1 MSDHRPDEADSPDTP
16 SPDDAWRP
24 TPEEDSGGSVGT
36 PDREFPVADGPRE
49 GTPAGTA
56 AGDTPTEQFP
66 ASSDG
71 RDASAPTEQVPTVA
85 PTEQLPVPASTQQ
98 YPATPATQQ
107 FPTSGTTGA
116 PSSGSDTGSIGGTG
130 VGSGAGTGGAPTGQP
145 SSPWV
150 NPGTAQ
156 TRTGSGDPTGAGTGT
171 DGTHPGARPPYT
183 TPGGQQTDTGTPA
196 GPDAGGTAGS
206 GASPTQGYSPWSSTT
221 AGPAA
226 AGPAAGP
233 STAPFT
239 GPSSGAS
246 SPSDVPGAGAGTYGA
261 PAYGAPPTGDP
272 GAYAQYTQ
280 SAAAP
285 SSTKTHQRSGRGPGW
300 LALLVAMIVTAMIA
314 VGSTLALGG
323 GTQTAEPAATT
334 TTQSTSQT
342 VSPVQSSGDAPDW
355 EAVAAA
361 VSPATVTITVE
372 SQSSSDIGS
381 GVIYDASGHIV
392 TNYHVISAAVSSSST
407 TSNTSA
413 STSGT
418 ITVTLSDGRVYEA
431 TVVGSDQTTDLAV
444 IQLTNPPSDLTVA
457 TFGSSADLVVGQSV
471 MAIGSPLGLS
481 DTVTTGVV
489 SALNRPV
496 EVSTSETQETDP
508 DDPFGQLPQQNQ
520 QQSSTDSVITNAIQ
534 VDASINPG
542 NSGGPLFDATGAVVG
557 INSSI
562 ASLSSSSDSSG
573 SIGLGFAIP
582 SDLVKS
588 VADQLIS
595 TGTVDHA
602 VLGVTIQSGTATVDG
617 TTRIGAEVAS
627 VTSGG
632 AAAEAGIKEGDVILS
647 VDGNQVS
654 SAKSLSGYV
663 RRYKSGDSVTLEVAR
678 DGAVQKIQV
687 TLGSKG

>member
-1 MSDHRPDEADSPDTP
+1 MSDHRPDEADSPATP

-24 TPEEDSGGSVGT
+24 TPEGDGGGT
-36 PDREFPVADGPRE
+36 ADVPDTGLPTTHGSEE
-49 GTPAGTA
+49 GTPADTPS
-56 AGDTPTEQFP
+56 GDTPTEQLP
-66 ASSDG
+66 AP
-71 RDASAPTEQVPTVA
+71 AP
-85 PTEQLPVPASTQQ
+85 TQQ
-98 YPATPATQQ
+98 YPSTHPTQEL
-107 FPTSGTTGA
+107 PTTGTTGA
-116 PSSGSDTGSIGGTG
+116 PSSTSGTGS
-130 VGSGAGTGGAPTGQP
+130 VGDTATGAGPGTAGEQAPRAR
-145 SSPWV
+145 SPWV
-150 NPGTAQ
+150 NPGSAQ
-156 TRTGSGDPTGAGTGT
+156 ASIGSPADPGPVGTDRPTGVPTRGASPWGSPADGTSTPGPASARPAGSTGDPAAASPSTGG
-171 DGTHPGARPPYT
+171 P
-183 TPGGQQTDTGTPA
+183 TPGGTP
-196 GPDAGGTAGS
+196 G
-206 GASPTQGYSPWSSTT
+206 W
-221 AGPAA
+221 
-226 AGPAAGP
+226 
-233 STAPFT
+233 
-239 GPSSGAS
+239 
-246 SPSDVPGAGAGTYGA
+246 GAGAQGAPAPGASGYGAPASGTPGHGAPAYGA
-261 PAYGAPPTGDP
+261 PAYGAPPTGDA
-272 GAYAQYTQ
+272 GAYSQYAQ

-285 SSTKTHQRSGRGPGW
+285 SSTRTRQRSGRGPGW
-300 LALLVAMIVTAMIA
+300 LALLVAMVVTAMIA

-323 GTQTAEPAATT
+323 GTQTAQPAATA
-334 TTQSTSQT
+334 TTQATAQT

-372 SQSSSDIGS
+372 SSSSSDIGS
-381 GVIYDASGHIV
+381 GVVYDASGHIV
-392 TNYHVISAAVSSSST
+392 TNYHVISAAVSSSSG
-407 TSNTSA
+407 TSNTSG
-413 STSGT
+413 STSGA
-418 ITVTLSDGRVYEA
+418 ITVTLSDGRLYEA
-431 TVVGSDQTTDLAV
+431 TVVGYDQTTDLAV
-444 IQLTNPPSDLTVA
+444 IQLKNPPSDLTVA
-457 TFGSSADLVVGQSV
+457 TFGSSADLAVGQSV

-508 DDPFGQLPQQNQ
+508 NDPFGQLPQQGQ
-520 QQSSTDSVITNAIQ
+520 QQSATDSVITNAIQ

-542 NSGGPLFDATGAVVG
+542 NSGGPLFDASGAVVG

-588 VADQLIS
+588 VTDQLIS

-632 AAAEAGIKEGDVILS
+632 AAAEAGIKVGDVILS

-663 RRYKSGDSVTLEVAR
+663 RRYKSGDSITLEVAR
-678 DGAVQKIQV
+678 DGSVQNVQV
-687 TLGSKG
+687 TLGSKS

>member
-1 MSDHRPDEADSPDTP
+1 MSDHRPDEADSPATP

-24 TPEEDSGGSVGT
+24 TPEGDGDGT
-36 PDREFPVADGPRE
+36 ADTPGAERPAAVWPDE
-49 GTPAGTA
+49 GTPSPA
-56 AGDTPTEQFP
+56 AEGDTPTEQFP
-66 ASSDG
+66 ASSAG
-71 RDASAPTEQVPTVA
+71 RDATAPTEQVPTAA
-85 PTEQLPVPASTQQ
+85 PTGHLPAPTPTQQ
-98 YPATPATQQ
+98 YPTTPATQQ
-107 FPTSGTTGA
+107 FPSSGTTGA
-116 PSSGSDTGSIGGTG
+116 PSSASGTGGTG
-130 VGSGAGTGGAPTGQP
+130 TGSGAGTGGAPTGQP

-156 TRTGSGDPTGAGTGT
+156 TPPGSGDPTATGTGGGT
-171 DGTHPGARPPYT
+171 DGTHLGALPPYT
-183 TPGGQQTDTGTPA
+183 APGGQQTDTGTAA
-196 GPDAGGTAGS
+196 GPDVGGTAGS
-206 GASPTQGYSPWSSTT
+206 GASPTRGYSPWSSTAT
-221 AGPAA
+221 
-226 AGPAAGP
+226 GPAAGP
-233 STAPFT
+233 SAGPTAGGT
-239 GPSSGAS
+239 

-261 PAYGAPPTGDP
+261 PAYGAPPTGDA
-272 GAYAQYTQ
+272 GAYTQYTQ

-285 SSTKTHQRSGRGPGW
+285 SSTRTRQRSGRGPGW
-300 LALLVAMIVTAMIA
+300 LALLVAMVVTAMIA

-407 TSNTSA
+407 TSNTSS

-627 VTSGG
+627 MTSGG

-678 DGAVQKIQV
+678 DGAIQKIQV

>member
-1 MSDHRPDEADSPDTP
+1 
-16 SPDDAWRP
+16 
-24 TPEEDSGGSVGT
+24 
-36 PDREFPVADGPRE
+36 
-49 GTPAGTA
+49 
-56 AGDTPTEQFP
+56 
-66 ASSDG
+66 
-71 RDASAPTEQVPTVA
+71 
-85 PTEQLPVPASTQQ
+85 
-98 YPATPATQQ
+98 
-107 FPTSGTTGA
+107 
-116 PSSGSDTGSIGGTG
+116 
-130 VGSGAGTGGAPTGQP
+130 
-145 SSPWV
+145 
-150 NPGTAQ
+150 
-156 TRTGSGDPTGAGTGT
+156 
-171 DGTHPGARPPYT
+171 GARPPYT
-183 TPGGQQTDTGTPA
+183 SPGGQQTNTGTPA
-196 GPDAGGTAGS
+196 GPDASGAAGS

-221 AGPAA
+221 TGAA
-226 AGPAAGP
+226 ATGATAGP
-233 STAPFT
+233 SAGPTAGGT
-239 GPSSGAS
+239 
-246 SPSDVPGAGAGTYGA
+246 SPSDAPGAGAGTYGAPAYGA

-285 SSTKTHQRSGRGPGW
+285 SSTKTRQRSGRGPGW

-355 EAVAAA
+355 VAVAAA

-381 GVIYDASGHIV
+381 GVIYDATGHIV

-602 VLGVTIQSGTATVDG
+602 VLGVTIQSGTATVNG

-678 DGAVQKIQV
+678 DGSVEKIQV